1 MAIQS
6 NKSSYSFSV
15 NGEGKNLVVAYL
27 LWWFLGFIGLHRI
40 YLNKKATGITF
51 IVLFILG
58 FITLFIAWIPLGIW
72 WLLDAYFVYKY
83 VTQFNELTSTSGLL
97 DVQVNSNQ
105 SHVSNDKLLNKNK
118 LEILERLHSLYEK
131 GALSK
136 EEYESQKKEVI

>member
-1 MAIQS
+1 MK
-6 NKSSYSFSV
+6 NSSYTFSI

-27 LWWFLGFIGLHRI
+27 LWWFLGWWTGLHRI
-40 YLNKKATGITF
+40 YLNKNASGITF
-51 IVLFILG
+51 IILFILG
-58 FITLFIAWIPLGIW
+58 FVTLFITWIPLGIW

-83 VTQFNELTSTSGLL
+83 VTKSNELTSSSSLL

-105 SHVSNDKLLNKNK
+105 NHTSNDKLLNKNK
-118 LEILERLHSLYEK
+118 LEVLERLHSLYEK

>member
-1 MAIQS
+1 MK
-6 NKSSYSFSV
+6 NSSYTFSI

-27 LWWFLGFIGLHRI
+27 LWWFLGWWTGLHRI
-40 YLNKKATGITF
+40 YLNKNASGITF
-51 IVLFILG
+51 IILFILG
-58 FITLFIAWIPLGIW
+58 FVTLFVTWIPLGIW

-83 VTQFNELTSTSGLL
+83 VTKSNELTSSSSLL

-105 SHVSNDKLLNKNK
+105 NHTSNDKLLNKNK
-118 LEILERLHSLYEK
+118 LEVLERLHSLYEK

>member
-1 MAIQS
+1 MAIKP

-15 NGEGKNLVVAYL
+15 DGEGKNLVVAYL

-40 YLNKKATGITF
+40 YLNKNASGITF

-105 SHVSNDKLLNKNK
+105 NFASNDKLLDKSK

>member
-1 MAIQS
+1 MK
-6 NKSSYSFSV
+6 NSSYTFSI

-27 LWWFLGFIGLHRI
+27 LWWFLGWWTGLHRI
-40 YLNKKATGITF
+40 YLNKNASGITF
-51 IVLFILG
+51 IILFILG
-58 FITLFIAWIPLGIW
+58 FVTLFITWIPLGIW

-83 VTQFNELTSTSGLL
+83 VTQSNELTSSSSLL

-105 SHVSNDKLLNKNK
+105 NNTSNDKLLNKNK
-118 LEILERLHSLYEK
+118 LEVLERLHSLYEK

>member
-1 MAIQS
+1 MTIQS
-6 NKSSYSFSV
+6 NNSSYSFSV

-27 LWWFLGFIGLHRI
+27 LWWFLGFIGFHRI
-40 YLNKKATGITF
+40 YLNKKTSGITF

-58 FITLFIAWIPLGIW
+58 FITIFIAWIPLGIW
-72 WLLDAYFVYKY
+72 WLLDAFFVYKY
-83 VTQFNELTSTSGLL
+83 VTQYNALTSTSGLL
-97 DVQVNSNQ
+97 DVQLKSNQ
-105 SHVSNDKLLNKNK
+105 TQASNDKFLNKNK

>member
-1 MAIQS
+1 M
-6 NKSSYSFSV
+6 NNSSYSLSV
-15 NGEGKNLVVAYL
+15 NGAGKNLAVAYL
-27 LWWFLGFIGLHRI
+27 LWWFLGWWTGLHRI
-40 YLNKKATGITF
+40 YLNKNASGITF

-58 FITLFIAWIPLGIW
+58 FVTLFIAWIPLGIW

-83 VTQFNELTSTSGLL
+83 VTQSNELTSSSSLL

-105 SHVSNDKLLNKNK
+105 NHTSNDKLLNKNK
-118 LEILERLHSLYEK
+118 LEVLERLHSLYEK